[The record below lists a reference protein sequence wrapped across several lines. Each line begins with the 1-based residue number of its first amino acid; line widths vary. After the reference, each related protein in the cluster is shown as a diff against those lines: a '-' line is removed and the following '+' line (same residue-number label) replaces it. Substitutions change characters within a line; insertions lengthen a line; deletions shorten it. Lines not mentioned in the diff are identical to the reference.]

1 MTPPKDLAQLAAQA
15 LARRPRN
22 ASEPSAI
29 DARTLELVAGA
40 IRARKQARQIRWI
53 AGVVAIA
60 AVAAVTAGISVRRS
74 AAIAAG
80 ATAPAAEASGLAA
93 VPSVAT
99 SRVERVSSVDS
110 VIGNPEM
117 ARGGVTSSFGSDAR
131 IVAGDELILPG
142 GAEVAFTLPTGT
154 HITVEEQGHLTVAEL
169 GQIQIFQLTAGAMRA
184 VVHKL
189 GVGERFLVRT
199 SDAEVEVRGT
209 SFRIAMAA
217 PDEPCALGSATRV
230 QVDEGV
236 VTIRAASKE
245 TRVHAGEVWP
255 SGCGLPSSPS
265 SPSAG
270 AAAQATSVP
279 VSPRSLL
286 AEQNDLYAKAITL
299 RDGGETGKAVV
310 LFERLVAR
318 YPSGPLAENAAVERM
333 KLLAGARRPEAARAA
348 AEYLAKYPTGFG
360 RTDADGILARERTP
374 R

>member
-15 LARRPRN
+15 LARRSRN

-40 IRARKQARQIRWI
+40 IRARKRARQFRWI

-60 AVAAVTAGISVRRS
+60 AVAAVTVGISVRRS
-74 AAIAAG
+74 APIA
-80 ATAPAAEASGLAA
+80 TVPAAEASGLAA
-93 VPSVAT
+93 APGVAT
-99 SRVERVSSVDS
+99 PRVERVSSVDS
-110 VIGNPEM
+110 IIGNPEM
-117 ARGGVTSSFGSDAR
+117 ARGGVTSSLGSDAR

-154 HITVEEQGHLTVAEL
+154 HITVEEKGHLTVAEQ
-169 GQIQIFQLTAGAMRA
+169 GQIQIFRLTAGAMRA

-209 SFRIAMAA
+209 SFRVAMAA

-236 VTIRAASKE
+236 VTVRAASKE

-255 SGCGLPSSPS
+255 AGCALPS

-270 AAAQATSVP
+270 AATQATSVP

-299 RDGGETGKAVV
+299 RDAGETGKAVV

-333 KLLAGARRPEAARAA
+333 KLLAGARRPEATRAA
-348 AEYLAKYPTGFG
+348 SDYLAKYPTGFG
-360 RTDADGILARERTP
+360 RTDADAILARERTP